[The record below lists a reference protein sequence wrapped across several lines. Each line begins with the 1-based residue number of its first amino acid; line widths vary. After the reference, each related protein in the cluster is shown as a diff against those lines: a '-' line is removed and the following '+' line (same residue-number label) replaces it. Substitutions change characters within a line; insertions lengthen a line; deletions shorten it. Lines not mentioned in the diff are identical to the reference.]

1 MKVAVQ
7 LTEVEREGLLALIGK
22 NVLIFCVNYF
32 YTGELI
38 GVNEYCIKIKN
49 CYQVFETGP
58 HNDSKFKDAQKIGDE
73 WYLNT
78 GAIESFGETK
88 KSAQ

>member
-22 NVLIFCVNYF
+22 NVLVICMNYF

-38 GVNEYCIKIKN
+38 GVNDTCIKIKN
-49 CYQVFETGP
+49 CHKVYETGP
-58 HNDSKFKDAQKIGDE
+58 HTDSKFKDAQWIGDN
-73 WYLNT
+73 WYIQLS
-78 GAIESFGETK
+78 AIESFGETSK
-88 KSAQ
+88 TV

>member
-22 NVLIFCVNYF
+22 KVLVMCMSYF

-38 GVNEYCIKIKN
+38 GVNDACIKLKD
-49 CYQVFETGP
+49 CYQVLETGS
-58 HNDSKFKDAQKIGDE
+58 HKDVKFKDAQWIGDN
-73 WYLNT
+73 WYIQT
-78 GAIESFGETK
+78 SAIESFGETS
-88 KSAQ
+88 KSC

>member
-22 NVLIFCVNYF
+22 KVLVMCMNYF

-38 GVNEYCIKIKN
+38 GVNDTCIKLKD
-49 CYQVFETGP
+49 CHQVLETGA
-58 HNDSKFKDAQKIGDE
+58 HKDAQWIGDN
-73 WYLNT
+73 WYIQT
-78 GAIESFGETK
+78 SSIESFGETT
-88 KSAQ
+88 KSC